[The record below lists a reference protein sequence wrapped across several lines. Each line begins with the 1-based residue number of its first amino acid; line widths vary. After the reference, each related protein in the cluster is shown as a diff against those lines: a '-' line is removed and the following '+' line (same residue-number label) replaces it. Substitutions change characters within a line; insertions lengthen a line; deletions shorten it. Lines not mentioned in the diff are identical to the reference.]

1 MSDIIKLLPDSV
13 ANQIAAGEVVQ
24 RPASAV
30 KELLENSIDAGATD
44 IKLIIK
50 DAGKTLIQVIDNGDG
65 MSATDAR
72 MSFERHATSKISS
85 AEDLFNLN
93 TKGFRGEALASI
105 AAIAQVELKT
115 KKEDDDLASLIK
127 IEGSKVKS
135 QDVCTAPKG
144 TSIAVKNLFFNI
156 PARRNFLKSDKVETK
171 NIIDEFLRIALAH
184 PSIKLSL
191 THNGSVVYSL
201 ESASLKKRIDALF
214 GSKNKDKFFPIEE
227 DTEIVSFSGFV
238 GKPEFAKKRR
248 GEQFFFVNNR
258 FIKSSYLNHAVT
270 TAFEGLLPNDSFP
283 SYFIYLDIDP
293 QTIDINIHPTKTE
306 IKFEDERSIYAILRS
321 TIKHSLGQY
330 NIAPSLDFSI
340 DSSIDEDLMRPS
352 DSYKQPTIEVDPDF
366 NPFKNEGSDYSP
378 QKNYSGGGSAFS
390 GDYKKPNTK
399 GWDALYSGLEN
410 LSPEDSFIVSPTN
423 EIDNPNVTWQ
433 KDEEQTS
440 LNDEKNFE
448 EKEKGN
454 IHFQLNKKYIVS
466 NVRSGMLM
474 IDQSRAHE
482 RILFDQFYNG
492 ISQRNFASQQLLFP
506 LEVEMNEGQWAIL
519 QQILPD
525 LEEIGFSF
533 QGYADGFVTI
543 NGIPSEFNESESKD
557 MLDKVLHDLDFA
569 ETDVLDEKL
578 NLLAMSF
585 AKTKA
590 VKYGTTLKQNEM
602 EEIVNKLF
610 ACSNPNFSPSGKV
623 ISNILSSE
631 ELETRFN

>member
-24 RPASAV
+24 RPSSAV

-50 DAGKTLIQVIDNGDG
+50 DAGKTLIQVVDNGEG

-72 MSFERHATSKISS
+72 MSFERHATSKISA

-105 AAIAQVELKT
+105 AAIAQVEMKT
-115 KKEDDDLASLIK
+115 KKEGDDLATLIK

-135 QDVCTAPKG
+135 QDVCSAPKG
-144 TSIAVKNLFFNI
+144 TSFSVKNLFFNI

-171 NIIDEFLRIALAH
+171 NIIDEFLRVALAH

-191 THNGSVVYSL
+191 THNGSIVYNL
-201 ESASLKKRIDALF
+201 DSASLKKRIDSVF

-227 DTEIVSFSGFV
+227 DTEIVSIKGFI
-238 GKPEFAKKRR
+238 GKPDFAKKRR
-248 GEQFFFVNNR
+248 GEQFFFVNDR
-258 FIKSSYLNHAVT
+258 FIKSSYLNHAVNS
-270 TAFEGLLPNDSFP
+270 AFEGLLPNDSFP
-283 SYFIYLDIDP
+283 SYFIYLDIDSSA
-293 QTIDINIHPTKTE
+293 IDINIHPTKTE

-330 NIAPSLDFSI
+330 NISPSLDFSI
-340 DSSIDEDLMRPS
+340 DRSVDEELMKPS
-352 DSYKQPTIEVDPDF
+352 DNYRQPTIEVDPDF
-366 NPFKNEGSDYSP
+366 NPFKTDTTYSS
-378 QKNYSGGGSAFS
+378 QKKYSGGGSAFS
-390 GDYKKPNTK
+390 GDYKKPNTS
-399 GWDALYSGLEN
+399 GWDSLYSGLEN

-423 EIDNPNVTWQ
+423 EFDNSNVTWD
-433 KDEEQTS
+433 KEDEQVS
-440 LNDEKNFE
+440 LNNDKDFE

-454 IHFQLNKKYIVS
+454 IHFQLNKKYIIS
-466 NVRSGMLM
+466 NVKSGMLM

-533 QGYADGFVTI
+533 QGYETGIVTI

-569 ETDVLDEKL
+569 ETDVLEEKL
-578 NLLAMSF
+578 NLIALSF

-590 VKYGTTLKQNEM
+590 VKYGVTLRKNEM
-602 EEIVNKLF
+602 EDIVNKLF
-610 ACSNPNFSPSGKV
+610 ASSNANYSPSGKL
-623 ISNILSSE
+623 ISNIVSFE
-631 ELETRFN
+631 ELERSFK

>member
-50 DAGKTLIQVIDNGDG
+50 DAGKTLIQVIDNGVG

-105 AAIAQVELKT
+105 AAIAQVEMKT
-115 KKEDDDLASLIK
+115 RREEDDLATIIK

-135 QDVCTAPKG
+135 QDVCSAPKG
-144 TSIAVKNLFFNI
+144 TSFSVKNLFFNI

-171 NIIDEFLRIALAH
+171 NIIDEFLRVALAH
-184 PSIKLSL
+184 PDIKLSL
-191 THNGSVVYSL
+191 THNGSIVYSL
-201 ESASLKKRIDALF
+201 ESSSLKKRIDSVF
-214 GSKNKDKFFPIEE
+214 GSKNKDKFFPIQE
-227 DTEIVSFSGFV
+227 DTEIVSITGFI
-238 GKPEFAKKRR
+238 GKPDFAKKRR
-248 GEQFFFVNNR
+248 GEQFFFVNDR
-258 FIKSSYLNHAVT
+258 YIKSSYLNHAVT
-270 TAFEGLLPNDSFP
+270 SAFEGLLPHDSFP
-283 SYFIYLDIDP
+283 SYFIYLYLDP
-293 QTIDINIHPTKTE
+293 QAIDINIHPTKTE
-306 IKFEDERSIYAILRS
+306 VKFEDERSIYAILRS

-340 DSSIDEDLMRPS
+340 DRNIDEELMKPS
-352 DSYKQPTIEVDPDF
+352 ENYRQPTIEVDPNF
-366 NPFKNEGSDYSP
+366 NPFKDDSNYSP
-378 QKNYSGGGSAFS
+378 QKSYSGGGSAFS
-390 GDYKKPNTK
+390 VDYKKPKTA
-399 GWDALYSGLEN
+399 GWDTLYSGLEN

-423 EIDNPNVTWQ
+423 ELETSNVTWDKQ
-433 KDEEQTS
+433 DEQASFNNDKD
-440 LNDEKNFE
+440 FE

-454 IHFQLNKKYIVS
+454 IHFQLNKKYIIS
-466 NVRSGMLM
+466 NVKSGMLM
-474 IDQSRAHE
+474 IDQNRAHE
-482 RILFDQFYNG
+482 RILFEQFHNG
-492 ISQRNFASQQLLFP
+492 ITQRNFASQQLLFP

-533 QGYADGFVTI
+533 QGYADGIVTI
-543 NGIPSEFNESESKD
+543 NGIPSEFNEGESKD

-569 ETDVLDEKL
+569 ETDILDKKL
-578 NLLAMSF
+578 NLLALSF

-610 ACSNPNFSPSGKV
+610 ACSNANHSPSGKI
-623 ISNILSSE
+623 ISSIISLE
-631 ELETRFN
+631 ELEGRFK

>member
-50 DAGKTLIQVIDNGDG
+50 DAGKTLIQVVDNGEG

-85 AEDLFNLN
+85 ADDLFNLN

-105 AAIAQVELKT
+105 AAIAQVEMKT
-115 KKEDDDLASLIK
+115 KKEDEDLATIIK

-135 QDVCTAPKG
+135 QDVCSAPKG
-144 TSIAVKNLFFNI
+144 TSFSVKNLFFNI

-171 NIIDEFLRIALAH
+171 NIIDEFLRVALAH
-184 PSIKLSL
+184 PNIKLSL
-191 THNGSVVYSL
+191 THNNSIVYNL
-201 ESASLKKRIDALF
+201 DSASLKKRIDAVF

-227 DTEIVSFSGFV
+227 DTEIVSFSGFI
-238 GKPEFAKKRR
+238 GKPDFAKKRR
-248 GEQFFFVNNR
+248 GEQFFFVNDR

-270 TAFEGLLPNDSFP
+270 SAFEGLLPHDSFP

-293 QTIDINIHPTKTE
+293 QAIDINIHPTKTE

-340 DSSIDEDLMRPS
+340 DGDVDKDLMRPS
-352 DSYKQPTIEVDPDF
+352 ENYRQPTIEVDPSF
-366 NPFKNEGSDYSP
+366 NPFKTDNDYSSD
-378 QKNYSGGGSAFS
+378 KKYSGGSA
-390 GDYKKPNTK
+390 YKKPNTS
-399 GWDALYSGLEN
+399 GWDALYSGLES

-423 EIDNPNVTWQ
+423 EIETSSITWDKQ
-433 KDEEQTS
+433 DEQASLSADKD
-440 LNDEKNFE
+440 FG

-454 IHFQLNKKYIVS
+454 IHFQINKKYIVS

-474 IDQSRAHE
+474 IDQNRAHE

-492 ISQRNFASQQLLFP
+492 ISQRNFVSQQLLFP
-506 LEVEMNEGQWAIL
+506 LEIEMNEGQWAIL

-533 QGYADGFVTI
+533 HGFADGIVTI
-543 NGIPSEFNESESKD
+543 NGIPAEFNEGESKD

-569 ETDVLDEKL
+569 ETDVLEEKL
-578 NLLAMSF
+578 NLLALSF

-610 ACSNPNFSPSGKV
+610 ACSNSNHSPSGKV
-623 ISNILSSE
+623 ISNILALE
-631 ELETRFN
+631 EIDNKFR